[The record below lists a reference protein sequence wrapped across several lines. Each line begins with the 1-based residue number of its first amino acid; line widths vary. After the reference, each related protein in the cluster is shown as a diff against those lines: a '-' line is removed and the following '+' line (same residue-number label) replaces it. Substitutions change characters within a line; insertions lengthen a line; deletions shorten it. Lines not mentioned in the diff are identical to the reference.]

1 MNRFI
6 QPEGKREKG
15 REQVGNAVHFES
27 EIFVK
32 PGFYNELKNEKG
44 RLLNIV

>member
-15 REQVGNAVHFES
+15 REQVGNAVHFKS
-27 EIFVK
+27 VIFVNL
-32 PGFYNELKNEKG
+32 GFYNELQNEKG
-44 RLLNIV
+44 RLLNSV